1 MPCDEDIWPAKIED
15 NKEADAAEADASAD
29 EVTDVKDSEGPPKR
43 RRRRNLTEGDDE
55 VDSEAAAAVDETE
68 T

>member
-15 NKEADAAEADASAD
+15 NKEADASAD

-43 RRRRNLTEGDDE
+43 RRRRNLAEGDDE
-55 VDSEAAAAVDETE
+55 VDSEAAAAVDETD